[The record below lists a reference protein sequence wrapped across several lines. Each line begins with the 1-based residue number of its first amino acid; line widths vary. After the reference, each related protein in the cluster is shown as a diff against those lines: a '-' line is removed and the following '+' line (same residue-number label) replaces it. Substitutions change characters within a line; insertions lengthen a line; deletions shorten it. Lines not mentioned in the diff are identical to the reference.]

1 MTKNWKVPS
10 CKSMLLPLLFQH
22 APLEAMGLL
31 SYMNPHSTTQWK
43 EAFRF
48 LWCFLSETQK
58 GTPLP
63 AGFCGEGASSVVEMD
78 WKHHMPV
85 AEGRWHLCSG
95 RSPGR
100 GGEKSSSYQD
110 KWAHLG
116 KILFLWPILPLNWRD
131 VCLFAKYFVI
141 SPSPKGITF
150 PAAIHQANSTTTWTK
165 QPSLT

>member
-1 MTKNWKVPS
+1 
-10 CKSMLLPLLFQH
+10 MLLPLLFQH
-22 APLEAMGLL
+22 APLGAMGLL

-48 LWCFLSETQK
+48 LWCFLSETLK

-116 KILFLWPILPLNWRD
+116 KILFYGPYCHWIGEMI
-131 VCLFAKYFVI
+131 VCLLSILSF
-141 SPSPKGITF
+141 PLLPKGSPFQLQYTRQT
-150 PAAIHQANSTTTWTK
+150 PLQLELSSHH
-165 QPSLT
+165 